1 MAYTTMAVMGQNAGL
16 SMPVQT
22 VQGLTLPVVYV
33 HDTAGVAST
42 WSYAPPTGGLTN
54 TTAVSIAAAPGTG
67 FRNRV
72 SSAQLSSS
80 NALSSTEVILR
91 SGASTVLWRGFV
103 PLLSQSQP
111 LVFVPPLMGNEN
123 EAIFIAE
130 VSSVTGVL
138 VSVQGDVAAV

>member
-33 HDTAGVAST
+33 HDTAGIT
-42 WSYAPPTGGLTN
+42 GPWSYAPPTGGLVN
-54 TTAVSIAAAPGTG
+54 TTPVSIVAAPGAG
-67 FRNRV
+67 FRNRIG
-72 SSAQLSSS
+72 SAQLSSS

-103 PLLSQSQP
+103 PLLSQAQP
-111 LVFVPPLMGNEN
+111 LVFAPPLMGNEN
-123 EAIFIAE
+123 EAIFVAE

-138 VSVQGDVAAV
+138 VSAQGDIAAV